1 MSKFQHIV
9 WLVFL
14 ALLGTSVLAQHSF
27 ELPLGQP
34 DSRTLKAQRKVD
46 ELFER
51 GQYDRA
57 YFIYRNELAP
67 VGDKYAQ
74 YMIGFM
80 HLTGMGVDEDPVAA
94 CAWYRLAA
102 ERGTP
107 QFMAVRDML
116 LDDLTADERRRSDQ
130 LFLEIRHEHGDLA
143 ILLSLIKSGTRSIA
157 LRTGSRLNTTSS
169 PMTVIDTRSPN
180 QSQSS
185 AAYYGRIES
194 ELRGYLIMLSEAGD
208 FPDLETDPAR
218 IDLDEIEDLVNERLE
233 TIPN

>member
-1 MSKFQHIV
+1 MSKLQSIM
-9 WLVFL
+9 WL
-14 ALLGTSVLAQHSF
+14 ALVALLTTSVQAQLSF
-27 ELPLGQP
+27 ELPVGQP
-34 DSRTLKAQRKVD
+34 DSRTLMVQGKVD

-51 GQYDRA
+51 GEYDRA

-94 CAWYRLAA
+94 SAWYRLAA

-116 LDDLTADERRRSDQ
+116 LGDLTADERQRSDR

-157 LRTGSRLNTTSS
+157 SSTGSRLNTTSS

-180 QSQSS
+180 QGQSS

-194 ELRGYLIMLSEAGD
+194 ELRGYLIMLAKVGD
-208 FPDLETDPAR
+208 FPDLETEPDR
-218 IDLDEIEDLVNERLE
+218 IDLNEIERLVNERLE